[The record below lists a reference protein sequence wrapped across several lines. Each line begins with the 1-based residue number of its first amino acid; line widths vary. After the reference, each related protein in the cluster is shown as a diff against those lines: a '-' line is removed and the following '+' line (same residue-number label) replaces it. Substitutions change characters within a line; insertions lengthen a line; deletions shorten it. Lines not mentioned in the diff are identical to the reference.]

1 MNQAQNLKVVNY
13 CPPTAIKDNASFT
26 TNAIDTAGFGKL
38 AIYFTLGATDIAM
51 TALKVQ
57 ESDSKTDSTTLSSGA
72 DITGLVYGTSANPET
87 GTTSALP
94 TADDDNKVFA
104 FFINL
109 SGRKRYIDV
118 VATAGDGSAG
128 TFGSGVAFLYDGD
141 GINTAAERGLA
152 ANLIK

>member
-57 ESDSKTDSTTLSSGA
+57 ESNDSGMSGA
-72 DITGLVYGTSANPET
+72 EDITGLVYGTSANPET

-94 TADDDNKVFA
+94 TADNDNGVFA

-141 GINTAAERGLA
+141 GMNTASERGLV

>member
-13 CPPTAIKDNASFT
+13 CPPTAIKDAASFT

-57 ESDSKTDSTTLSSGA
+57 ESNDSGMSGA
-72 DITGLVYGTSANPET
+72 EDITGLVYGTSANPET

-141 GINTAAERGLA
+141 GINTAAERGLGG
-152 ANLIK
+152 NLIK

>member
-1 MNQAQNLKVVNY
+1 MNQAQNMKVVNY

-26 TNAIDTAGFGKL
+26 TNTIDTAGFGKL

-57 ESDSKTDSTTLSSGA
+57 ESDDSGMSGAA

-94 TADDDNKVFA
+94 TADNDNGVFA

-118 VATAGDGSAG
+118 VATAGDGSTG
-128 TFGSGVAFLYDGD
+128 TFGSGVAFLYNGD
-141 GINTAAERGLA
+141 GINTAAERGLV

>member
-1 MNQAQNLKVVNY
+1 MNQAQDLKVVNY

-26 TNAIDTAGFGKL
+26 TNTIDTAGFGKV

-57 ESDSKTDSTTLSSGA
+57 ESDDSGMSGA
-72 DITGLVYGTSANPET
+72 ADISGLVYGTSVNPET

-94 TADDDNKVFA
+94 SASDGGKVFA
-104 FFINL
+104 FYI
-109 SGRKRYIDV
+109 STQGRKRYLDV
-118 VATAGDGSAG
+118 VATAGDGSTG
-128 TFGSGVAFLYDGD
+128 TFGSGVAFLYNGD

>member
-1 MNQAQNLKVVNY
+1 MNQAQNMKVVNY

-57 ESDSKTDSTTLSSGA
+57 ESDDSGMSGAA

-94 TADDDNKVFA
+94 TADNDNGVFA

-118 VATAGDGSAG
+118 VATAGDGSTG

-141 GINTAAERGLA
+141 GINTAAERGLVS
-152 ANLIK
+152 NLIK

>member
-57 ESDSKTDSTTLSSGA
+57 ESNDSGMSGA
-72 DITGLVYGTSANPET
+72 EDITGLVYGTSANPET

>member
-57 ESDSKTDSTTLSSGA
+57 ESNDSGMSGA
-72 DITGLVYGTSANPET
+72 EDITGLVYGTSANPET

-94 TADDDNKVFA
+94 SATDDNGVFA

-141 GINTAAERGLA
+141 GINTASERGLV

>member
-1 MNQAQNLKVVNY
+1 MNQAQNMKVVNY

-26 TNAIDTAGFGKL
+26 T
-38 AIYFTLGATDIAM
+38 
-51 TALKVQ
+51 
-57 ESDSKTDSTTLSSGA
+57 
-72 DITGLVYGTSANPET
+72 SANPET

-94 TADDDNKVFA
+94 TADNDNGVFA

-118 VATAGDGSAG
+118 VATAGDGSTG

-141 GINTAAERGLA
+141 GINTAAERGLV